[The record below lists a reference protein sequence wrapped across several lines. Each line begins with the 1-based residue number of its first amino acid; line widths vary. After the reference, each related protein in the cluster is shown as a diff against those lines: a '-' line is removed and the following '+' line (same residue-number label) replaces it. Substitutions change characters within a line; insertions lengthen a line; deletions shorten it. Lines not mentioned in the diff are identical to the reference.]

1 MFIDTFQLKGRHN
14 FVPQIFVH
22 ICHLLLFHKVE
33 KSVLALVPMSKSNFF
48 DDSFHDRQKSVDIV
62 NHWLLHLLKVL
73 HFDYVI

>member
-14 FVPQIFVH
+14 FVSQIFVH

-48 DDSFHDRQKSVDIV
+48 DDSFHDRQNLWTSSTIDCYIY
-62 NHWLLHLLKVL
+62 LKYFIL
-73 HFDYVI
+73 IM